1 MLVTIEGTVEE
12 IIFSNE
18 SNGFTVCDI
27 ASEET
32 LTTAVG
38 YMPYLSEGE
47 TIKITGKWTMHADYG
62 EQLKVEYY
70 EKVLPSSEN
79 MILKYLASGIIKGIR
94 EATAKKIVNEFKEQS
109 LDIIEH
115 EPEKLAKIKGISKN
129 KAQKIGQSFKEQNS
143 VRSIVMFLQQYG
155 ITPNYAVKT
164 YKRFGSSAI
173 DEVKKNPYI
182 LSQEIHGIGFKL
194 ADKIAINMGMDMRSP
209 ERIKAGTKYILT
221 CNGSAGGHTYLPREI
236 LVDLS
241 AQLLEVTEEE
251 IQNAIIAMMI
261 DKTIYV
267 EKSEDIEAVY
277 LSPFHYAEMSVAQ
290 RLNMLAASPIEKQHG
305 DLEKTMQEIE
315 NSTGIVLAIQQ
326 REAVRQSLEAG
337 VLVITGGPGT
347 GKTTTINTII
357 QLMQQ
362 YKYNIALAAPTG
374 RAAKRMSEMTG
385 KDAKT
390 IHRLLE
396 IGYTDEQEQLQ
407 FAKDEDN
414 PLEYDVVIIDETSMV
429 DILLMNALLKALK
442 PGTRLIL
449 VGDMDQLPSVGAG
462 NVLADIISS
471 HPIKKIRLTEIFR
484 QAQESMII
492 VNAHR
497 INKGEYPIIN
507 EKDKDFYFM
516 MRNTAGQIVDSIVD
530 LCKKRLPSSYDVHP
544 VHSIQVL
551 TPMRKTPIGV
561 MQLNKELQEALNPAT
576 KTKQEKAFRE
586 IVYREGDKVMQIKN
600 NYNMV
605 WHKVSD
611 GEEGTGVFNGDIGY
625 IQKIDVTEG
634 MLEVLFDEDKVVRYD
649 FNQLDELDLAY
660 ALTVHKSQGSEFP
673 VVIMPMFQGAP
684 MLMTRNLFYT
694 AVTRARQLVVL
705 VGRQEMMHKMVDN
718 NREIKRY
725 SGLARKLSAAHVI
738 KEISDS
744 TQNKQ
749 IKMDVVRDES

>member
-1 MLVTIEGTVEE
+1 MVTIEGTVEE

-27 ASEET
+27 TSEENI
-32 LTTAVG
+32 TTAVG
-38 YMPYLSEGE
+38 YMPYLSVGE
-47 TIKITGKWTMHADYG
+47 TIKITGKWAMHSDYG

-94 EATAKKIVNEFKEQS
+94 EATARKIIDEFADKA

-115 EPEKLAKIKGISKN
+115 EPEKLANIKGISKS
-129 KAQKIGQSFKEQNS
+129 KAQKIGESFREQNS

-155 ITPNYAVKT
+155 ITPNYAVKA

-173 DEVKKNPYI
+173 DQIKKNPYI

-194 ADKIAINMGMDMRSP
+194 ADKIAINMGMDLRAP
-209 ERIKAGTKYILT
+209 ERIKSGTKHVLT
-221 CNGSAGGHTYLPREI
+221 YNGSAGGHTYLPREI

-251 IQNAIIAMMI
+251 IENAIIAMMI
-261 DKTIYV
+261 DKTVYV
-267 EKSEDIEAVY
+267 EKSEDAQAVY
-277 LSPFHYAEMSVAQ
+277 LSPFHYAEMGVAQ
-290 RLNMLAASPIEKQHG
+290 HLSMLAAAPIEKRHQ
-305 DLEKTMQEIE
+305 DLEGEIKEIE
-315 NSTGIVLAIQQ
+315 KTTGIVLAKQQ
-326 REAVRQSLEAG
+326 KEAVRQSLETG

-357 QLMQQ
+357 QLMYR

-385 KDAKT
+385 KEAKT

-396 IGYTDEQEQLQ
+396 IGYTDEEEQLQ

-414 PLEYDVVIIDETSMV
+414 PLEHDVVIIDETSMV

-471 HPIKKIRLTEIFR
+471 DAILKIRLTEIFR

-497 INKGEYPIIN
+497 INQGEYPMIN

-516 MRNTAGQIVDSIVD
+516 VRNVAGQIVDAIVD
-530 LCKKRLPSSYDVHP
+530 LCKNRLPVSYDVHP
-544 VHSIQVL
+544 IHSIQVL
-551 TPMRKTPIGV
+551 TPMRKTPVGV
-561 MQLNKELQEALNPAT
+561 MQLNKELQEALNPPTST
-576 KTKQEKAFRE
+576 KKEKAFRE

-605 WHKVSD
+605 WQKV
-611 GEEGTGVFNGDIGY
+611 GEEEEGTGVFNGDIGY
-625 IQKIDVTEG
+625 IQKIDVTET
-634 MLEVLFDEDKVVRYD
+634 MMEVLFDEEKLVRYD

-694 AVTRARQLVVL
+694 AVTRAKQLVVL

-725 SGLARKLSAAHVI
+725 SGLATKLCALSGVQ
-738 KEISDS
+738 EISGEIGIS
-744 TQNKQ
+744 Q
-749 IKMDVVRDES
+749 IKMDAASYGR